1 MGEYFLSNTAVCC
14 KNVWQHLR
22 YIFTAPKIEPN
33 WIFFQHSFYDMNPCL
48 SVIQVSVDRFMQS
61 QSYHNKTSS
70 DWIMTFQP
78 VPHFG
83 YWSPWTW
90 TNEKPVSRPRD
101 NSRPIRGRVQV
112 WHCQC
117 AEIQFGYLARSVV
130 NWPLPPAPR
139 AQGWV
144 SAVFYLILYLLMVL
158 DHDGWGYYC
167 KVYQLTLCC
176 GCHSDKLFSHLWFQS
191 NQWHVIEPIKV
202 VLGSP
207 GADVPQVVAS
217 FLSSSR

>member
-1 MGEYFLSNTAVCC
+1 
-14 KNVWQHLR
+14 
-22 YIFTAPKIEPN
+22 
-33 WIFFQHSFYDMNPCL
+33 MNPCL
-48 SVIQVSVDRFMQS
+48 SVIQVYVDRFMQS

-90 TNEKPVSRPRD
+90 TNEKPVSWPRD
-101 NSRPIRGRVQV
+101 HSRPIRGRVQV

-144 SAVFYLILYLLMVL
+144 SAVFYLRKHVTRM
-158 DHDGWGYYC
+158 
-167 KVYQLTLCC
+167 KLTRVKM
-176 GCHSDKLFSHLWFQS
+176 HQYI
-191 NQWHVIEPIKV
+191 WHTKSVSMNTINIINTVRLVSIVTGEEMRLVFGAP
-202 VLGSP
+202 GSW
-207 GADVPQVVAS
+207 AQCRV
-217 FLSSSR
+217 